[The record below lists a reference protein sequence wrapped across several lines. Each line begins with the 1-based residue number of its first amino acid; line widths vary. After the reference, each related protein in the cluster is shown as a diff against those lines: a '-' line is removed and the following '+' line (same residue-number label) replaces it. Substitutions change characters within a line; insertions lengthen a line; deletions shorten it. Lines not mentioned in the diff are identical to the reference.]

1 MRYLLIALMIVLLPA
16 RGWVGH
22 AMAMDMAAQQ
32 VIMAQTAV
40 SAELD
45 TMPED
50 CPMHAQAADRM
61 DKPAETAGTHCNSCD
76 TCELCLA
83 LASFSWADGPAHTF
97 APQAGPLAHGSRF
110 SSADSVPGIKP
121 PIS

>member
-32 VIMAQTAV
+32 VVMAQTAV
-40 SAELD
+40 SAELAA
-45 TMPED
+45 MPED
-50 CPMHAQAADRM
+50 CPMHAEAAGLM
-61 DKPAETAGTHCNSCD
+61 DKPAETASTHCNSCD

-83 LASFSWADGPAHTF
+83 LASFSWIDVPAQAF
-97 APQAGPLAHGSRF
+97 APQAGPATHGSRF
-110 SSADSVPGIKP
+110 SSADNVPGIKP

>member
-22 AMAMDMAAQQ
+22 AMAMDMAEQQ
-32 VIMAQTAV
+32 VIMAQSAV
-40 SAELD
+40 SAELNA
-45 TMPED
+45 MPED
-50 CPMHAQAADRM
+50 CPMFAQAGDMM
-61 DKPAETAGTHCNSCD
+61 DKPAETAGAHCNSCD

-83 LASFSWADGPAHTF
+83 LASFSWNDVPAQAF

-110 SSADSVPGIKP
+110 SSADSGPGIKP